1 MRAPNSG
8 DCDALVTHSVEVVV
22 LFVRQERADVNVP
35 FRLFCFVVFA
45 VNYRDKPV
53 AVPPNVEDHLT

>member
-1 MRAPNSG
+1 
-8 DCDALVTHSVEVVV
+8 
-22 LFVRQERADVNVP
+22 VP